1 MIFPKPFFFNT
12 SLLGLT
18 LIFVPLFRNASA
30 QQNNINIKFDN
41 ISIKDG
47 LSQSSPNCIFQD
59 SRGILWI
66 GTEDGLNKYDGYSFE
81 VYKPEHNDQFSISN
95 PRILSVCEDAESNL
109 WIGTNGGGLNKYD
122 RKSDRFIHYL
132 PGKNDTAYIAGSIVY
147 ALMPAGNNRLWIGT
161 DKGLSVL
168 DLKNYRFINIKNDP
182 VLEPLTHSAILSFSH
197 DVSNVWIGTDK
208 CLYRYETDKKIR
220 TSYLREEL
228 NNQSLPGNVV
238 TSLLIDS
245 NKDLWVGTE
254 NGLALMKAG
263 TDLFKTYGDF
273 SGR

>member
-1 MIFPKPFFFNT
+1 MIFPNPCFSKTFLHCL
-12 SLLGLT
+12 S
-18 LIFVPLFRNASA
+18 LIFILLFPDISA
-30 QQNNINIKFDN
+30 QQDNINIKFDN

-81 VYKPEHNDQFSISN
+81 VYKPEQNDLFSISN

-132 PGKNDTAYIAGSIVY
+132 PGKNDTAFIAGNIVY
-147 ALMPAGNNRLWIGT
+147 ALMPSGDNHIWIGT

-168 DLKNYRFINIKNDP
+168 DLKNYRFVICTGYFQYMDWYRQMP
-182 VLEPLTHSAILSFSH
+182 VPLSA
-197 DVSNVWIGTDK
+197 
-208 CLYRYETDKKIR
+208 R
-220 TSYLREEL
+220 
-228 NNQSLPGNVV
+228 
-238 TSLLIDS
+238 
-245 NKDLWVGTE
+245 
-254 NGLALMKAG
+254 
-263 TDLFKTYGDF
+263 
-273 SGR
+273 